1 MRQTLVTLGLM
12 IVSAIVGAVV
22 RPILDPVFTP
32 TLTTLLPTLW
42 EQLQLFVES
51 QNQKAVAKLIQYAAA
66 GYGEGTVVLYT
77 RLQIFAYIVVFVSIG
92 STAFVLPQLQ
102 NFKTEARRKIV
113 GGILLLVAFAFMYL
127 AYRESNE
134 FPIQLVA
141 MQMTK
146 IYQRNLAIV
155 SPYISIQEER
165 ELNSL
170 WALMKNRDDVQQI
183 DKKIKS
189 IADQHGLSW

>member
-92 STAFVLPQLQ
+92 STAFVLH
-102 NFKTEARRKIV
+102 NFK
-113 GGILLLVAFAFMYL
+113 ILK
-127 AYRESNE
+127 
-134 FPIQLVA
+134 Q
-141 MQMTK
+141 K
-146 IYQRNLAIV
+146 
-155 SPYISIQEER
+155 QEEK
-165 ELNSL
+165 L
-170 WALMKNRDDVQQI
+170 
-183 DKKIKS
+183 
-189 IADQHGLSW
+189 